1 MSLSNVISL
10 LGGVALFLFGMTLMG
25 DGLKKVAGNKL
36 ELILYR
42 LSNTTIKG
50 ILLGTGVTAVIQ
62 SSSATSVMV
71 VGFVNSGMMKLRQA
85 ITIIYGALI
94 GTSITGWIISLS
106 SIGGSSGWASLLS
119 TSTLSA
125 VIAVVGIV
133 FRMFSKKQSHHHV
146 GDIMLGFSVLMFGM
160 QSMSGAVSPLRSS
173 PAFIELLTTF
183 SNPILGIIVGTLF
196 TSVLQSASAAIGIL
210 QALSMTGAMTFATAY
225 PIILG
230 IGIGAAVP
238 VLLSALGAKVNG
250 RRTAFSYLII
260 DVIGAVLCAAI
271 YYLLD
276 ALIGFGLNGLIV
288 DPVSIALVNTVY
300 RVVVVAIL
308 TPAVG
313 LVEKL
318 VVVLVKE
325 KEKEKKANGELDRL
339 DERFLSHPA
348 VAVEQSRL
356 TVAAMSKT
364 AQENI
369 FRALALLDNWNADE
383 FETVS
388 VMEELIDSYEDRI
401 GSYLVKL
408 NVHELPTELNDEVS
422 KYLHIISDFERM
434 GDHSLNIAELAQEK
448 KEKKISFSASA
459 QKELDVLC
467 SALVEIMDISINALN
482 DNDMEAAY
490 KVEPLE
496 EHIDELCDLIK
507 ARHIDRIA
515 NNECTLNNG
524 FVFND
529 LLGNIERVADH
540 CSNLAVAMIELHEDE
555 WDTHAYINKLK
566 AMRTHNFD
574 AYYEEY
580 CAKYEI

>member
-356 TVAAMSKT
+356 TVAAMAKT